1 MRKIIIVVFILVF
14 SVGFVSKNTVNTE
27 ETKKTKG
34 SIAVYLEESGNKTS
48 NSDVALKTDKKPE
61 KLLMVNMC

>member
-27 ETKKTKG
+27 ETKK
-34 SIAVYLEESGNKTS
+34 N
-48 NSDVALKTDKKPE
+48 
-61 KLLMVNMC
+61 

>member
-34 SIAVYLEESGNKTS
+34 SIAV
-48 NSDVALKTDKKPE
+48 LKKAEIKPVTVM
-61 KLLMVNMC
+61 LL